1 MAGNFRE
8 LRTRF
13 FDLLVLTV
21 LSAMVIFPAPWT
33 EQAVGQLCA
42 WISDCPRYLGR
53 SCLSPRWWPLPPRGV
68 IFQPDLDVTKGGR
81 GKSVFWY
88 VWYGIILTF
97 PYSLFLP
104 LAIRDLR
111 QRGYSVPLAEVIE
124 TCIIGNTSS
133 CFCIQCEWCAE
144 YCNVLLQKH
153 QR

>member
-1 MAGNFRE
+1 MSGNFRE

-21 LSAMVIFPAPWT
+21 LSAMVIFPALGQNRQWASFVLGFLT
-33 EQAVGQLCA
+33 ALAIWAVPA
-42 WISDCPRYLGR
+42 YLRDGGHY
-53 SCLSPRWWPLPPRGV
+53 LRGV
-68 IFQPDLDVTKGGR
+68 ISQPDLDVSKSGS